1 MNDPMKTDAPKSE
14 PATGD
19 AEGMVAEAKASGKLK
34 PIEDVMAEQGWDMDA
49 GTALLLAQKKQ
60 APGTQGKS
68 PEELAEMLRSDP
80 SVYEDL
86 KALQPGGALDGLEK
100 KEPEEPAEE
109 PEDSDI
115 AEMSDFMGKSEVYED
130 KDPKKGVD
138 KMKKLGFK
146 KPGDMNKDIDGKAA
160 FLSGNFK

>member
-1 MNDPMKTDAPKSE
+1 MMDPMKTDAP

-19 AEGMVAEAKASGKLK
+19 AAGMVAEAKASGKLK
-34 PIEDVMAEQGWDMDA
+34 PIEDVMSEQGWDMDA

-86 KALQPGGALDGLEK
+86 KALQPGGALDSIEK
-100 KEPEEPAEE
+100 KEPAEAPADE

-115 AEMSDFMGKSEVYED
+115 SEMTDFMGKSEVYED
-130 KDPKKGVD
+130 KDPKKGVA

-146 KPGDMNKDIDGKAA
+146 KPDDMNKDIDGKAA
-160 FLSGNFK
+160 FLAGNFK